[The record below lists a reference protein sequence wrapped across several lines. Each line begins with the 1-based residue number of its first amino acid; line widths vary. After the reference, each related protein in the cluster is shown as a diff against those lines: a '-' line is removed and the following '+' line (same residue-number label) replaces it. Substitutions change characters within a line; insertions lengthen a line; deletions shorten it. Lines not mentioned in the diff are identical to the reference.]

1 MISTQYKNC
10 DNKTLELTEPAIEN
24 LNFKWEFQI
33 LTLIQTW
40 SSCLGSATQLS
51 VGKMKNIK
59 HKTLIDNNGEF
70 EWEYYFIGGKQKKR
84 KVRPFEDYDF
94 IEKNSDDLF

>member
-1 MISTQYKNC
+1 
-10 DNKTLELTEPAIEN
+10 
-24 LNFKWEFQI
+24 
-33 LTLIQTW
+33 
-40 SSCLGSATQLS
+40 
-51 VGKMKNIK
+51 MKNKK

-94 IEKNSDDLF
+94 IEKNSDDLFLAEHGFYEILHKREETKIEDQMNNAEYDLFPKDSKN